1 LAQTEI
7 GANGNGKGYF
17 KQVSSIPSFLIADLL
32 QGYRRGSFAVRDV
45 IEYAVERAD
54 QAAQRNVWI
63 TRLSLPQALSYAQA
77 LTLSRIDELPLYG
90 VPFVIKDNIDLAG
103 TATTAG
109 CREYAYVP
117 AQSAAVVQRLLNAG
131 AIPLGK
137 TNLDQF
143 ATGLVGTRS
152 PYGAC
157 RNSFDARYICGGSS
171 SGSAVAVA
179 TGLASFA
186 LGTDTAGS
194 GRIPAGF
201 NNIVGMKPS
210 LGRLSTRGVVPA
222 CRSLDCV
229 SILSLTCEDAARVL
243 AVAEGFDAQDA
254 YSRPIEQVSLGGFRV
269 GVPRR
274 AQLEFFGDLDYARLF
289 AAAAARM
296 GSLGGSL
303 IEIDAAPMLEA
314 ARLLYDGPWIAERYA
329 ALAPFMQTHAG
340 AMYPVTRDI
349 ISGGAKPSAVDA
361 FNAQYKLMALK
372 RAAESIWNT
381 VDVVLMPTAP
391 TLFEIAQVDADPVR
405 LNSALGYY
413 TNFVNLMDLAAVAV
427 PAGFRNDGLP
437 FGITFVAPRSTD
449 RALLLLADRLHR
461 YFADRLGATPWTMPP
476 AAIATVSAAA
486 TAIDTAASPAAV
498 PLALKAGFMAIAVC
512 GAHMQGLPLN
522 PQLLER
528 GGYLLKRTRTAPHY
542 RLYALNGPPP
552 QRPGL
557 VRTSLSGASIE
568 LEVWALRSADVAS
581 FLTGIPAP
589 LGLGKIEL
597 ENGDKVT
604 GFLCESHATADAT
617 DITVFGGWRA
627 YTNESVIP

>member
-17 KQVSSIPSFLIADLL
+17 KRVSSIPSLLIADLL
-32 QGYRRGSFAVRDV
+32 QGYRRGSFTVRDV
-45 IEYAVERAD
+45 INYAFERAD

-63 TRLSLPQALSYAQA
+63 TRLSLRQALSYAPA

-117 AQSAAVVQRLLNAG
+117 AQSATVVQKLLNAG

-157 RNSFDARYICGGSS
+157 RNSFDARYIAGGSS

-201 NNIVGMKPS
+201 NNIVGLKPS

-289 AAAAARM
+289 DVGAARIE
-296 GSLGGSL
+296 SVGGSL
-303 IEIDAAPMLEA
+303 IEIDAEPMLEA

-329 ALAPFMQTHAG
+329 ALAQFMQTHAS
-340 AMYPVTRDI
+340 AIYPVTRDI
-349 ISGGAKPSAVDA
+349 IGGGATPSAVDA
-361 FNAQYKLMALK
+361 FNAQYQLMALK

-437 FGITFVAPRSTD
+437 FGVTFVAPRSTD

-461 YFADRLGATPWTMPP
+461 GFADRLGATSWTLPP
-476 AAIATVSAAA
+476 AA
-486 TAIDTAASPAAV
+486 TAASPAA
-498 PLALKAGFMAIAVC
+498 PPPALKAGFMAIAVC

-522 PQLLER
+522 HQLLER
-528 GGYLLKRTRTAPHY
+528 GGYLLKRARTAPHY
-542 RLYALNGPPP
+542 RLYALKGPPP

-557 VRTSLSGASIE
+557 VRTSLGGASIE
-568 LEVWALRSADVAS
+568 LEVWALRSADVGS

-589 LGLGKIEL
+589 LGLGKIEI
-597 ENGDKVT
+597 EDGEKVT
-604 GFLCESHATADAT
+604 GFLCESHATEGAT
-617 DITVFGGWRA
+617 DITALGGWRA
-627 YTNESVIP
+627 YANESAIP